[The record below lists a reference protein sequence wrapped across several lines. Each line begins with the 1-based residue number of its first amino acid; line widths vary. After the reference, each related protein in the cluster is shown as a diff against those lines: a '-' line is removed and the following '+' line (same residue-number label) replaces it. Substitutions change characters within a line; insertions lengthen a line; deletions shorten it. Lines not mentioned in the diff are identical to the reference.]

1 MFRSLLVPLDGSDL
15 SEWSL
20 PLAAKVARATGAEL
34 HLARVHE
41 RYEPEH
47 LIGNSSFQW
56 EGLDLAEYDGHHRDD
71 ESEYLA
77 SVTERLDGDG
87 IAVDARLL
95 DGDTAERLT
104 GYADEVH
111 SDLIVITSHGRSG
124 LRRAWLGSVAD
135 AMVRRSHRPL
145 LILHP
150 GEKRALYSED
160 RDIRHIVVP
169 LDGSSASETVLGPA
183 RDLALASEARITLV
197 HVMSDPTVFG
207 SRTVTFRPDR
217 VRPELDRT
225 LSYLEAL
232 ADELRE
238 AGVETMVHT
247 NRGNR
252 PAAAIAQVAREL
264 DADVIA
270 LATHGLGGVK
280 RTVLG
285 SVTDKLLTS
294 THVPLL
300 VVRPPVAA

>member
-1 MFRSLLVPLDGSDL
+1 MLRSLLVPLDGSDL

-20 PLAAKVARATGAEL
+20 PLAARVARATGAQL

-56 EGLDLAEYDGHHRDD
+56 EGLDLEEYDGRHRDD
-71 ESEYLA
+71 ESDYLT

-87 IAVDARLL
+87 IVVDARLL
-95 DGDTAERLT
+95 DGDPAERLA
-104 GYADEVH
+104 GYAEEVH

-124 LRRAWLGSVAD
+124 VRRAWLGSVTD
-135 AMVRRSHRPL
+135 AMVRRTHLPL

-150 GEKRALYSED
+150 GEKRALYAGD
-160 RDIRHIVVP
+160 GDIEHIVVA
-169 LDGSSASETVLGPA
+169 LDGSSASESVLGPA
-183 RDLALASEARITLV
+183 CDLALASGAKITLV
-197 HVMSDPTVFG
+197 HVISDPSGFG
-207 SRTVTFRPDR
+207 PRIMTLRPDR
-217 VRPELDRT
+217 LRPELDRT

-232 ADELRE
+232 AEDLRE
-238 AGVETMVHT
+238 TGVDTTVYA

-252 PAAAIAQVAREL
+252 PATTIACMARDL

-270 LATHGLGGVK
+270 LATHGYGGVK
-280 RTVLG
+280 RTILG
-285 SVTDKLLTS
+285 SVTDKLLRS